1 MVCPSILITIILE
14 NTSMPKKP
22 IETKEDADK
31 QDHIRDLQRRAE
43 EFVGGELSAFE
54 SEEMSQE
61 LQEQFWERVVAFEE
75 AEWITSFELLVQG
88 GMELP
93 APEELDDSQVTAKLW
108 ELIRG
113 LAMLRMFLYNTD
125 HLSDRELYE
134 ELWHEVLRE
143 ENPVMPINE
152 NSACHIDLVSSG
164 SEEDNEL
171 YLRYY
176 ADEEAR
182 RLWAKDWPDD
192 AMPTHEAPLYDRDRH
207 LPSRDQA
214 EWQLC
219 RRPT

>member
-1 MVCPSILITIILE
+1 
-14 NTSMPKKP
+14 MPKKP
-22 IETKEDADK
+22 IETKEDADR
-31 QDHIRDLQRRAE
+31 QEHIQDLQRRAE
-43 EFVGGELSAFE
+43 KFVGGELSFFE
-54 SEEMSQE
+54 SEEMSQD
-61 LQEQFWERVVAFEE
+61 LREQFWESVVAFEK
-75 AEWITSFELLVQG
+75 AECITSFDLLVQG

-113 LAMLRMFLYNTD
+113 LAMLRMFLYNTN

-143 ENPVMPINE
+143 ENPAMPINE

-182 RLWAKDWPDD
+182 HRWAQDWPND
-192 AMPTHEAPLYDRDRH
+192 AMPEHEAPPYDRDRH
-207 LPSRDQA
+207 LPARDQA
-214 EWQLC
+214 EWQNSC
-219 RRPT
+219 RPS